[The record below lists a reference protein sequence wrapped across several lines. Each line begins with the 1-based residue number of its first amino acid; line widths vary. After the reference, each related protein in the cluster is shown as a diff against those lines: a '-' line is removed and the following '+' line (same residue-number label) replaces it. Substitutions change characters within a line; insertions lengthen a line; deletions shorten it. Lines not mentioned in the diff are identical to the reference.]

1 MNLFG
6 VGFLELA
13 VIFLIAFLVM
23 GPGKTIEMARTA
35 GKLIGDVRRTMN
47 EMTAAVD
54 LNKDLSDG
62 GRPTTTATTAPTA
75 DTAPE
80 SKPPEPP
87 PTGAVPT
94 SGTGDGDEQQPKP

>member
-62 GRPTTTATTAPTA
+62 GRPTTTATTASTA
-75 DTAPE
+75 DAPP
-80 SKPPEPP
+80 KPPAPP
-87 PTGAVPT
+87 PSGAIPT
-94 SGTGDGDEQQPKP
+94 TGTGDGHEQQPKP

>member
-62 GRPTTTATTAPTA
+62 GRTAVTATTAPTA
-75 DTAPE
+75 DTAP
-80 SKPPEPP
+80 KPPAPP